1 MQQVPAPDFTM
12 RSLEEFVSP
21 PLVVA
26 GGDRVSDVVGKLVS
40 HKRTEAIIDLE
51 SKLGMLT
58 VRSILRA
65 GEFSETKA
73 STLAIVPPA
82 VVVTDPVWKAAKVM
96 ADLRVRSI
104 PITDGKGKLKGAV
117 ESTTILGEAVKLGSP
132 KLQMSE
138 IMTPNP
144 VTIDYADSLDKARSI
159 MIDKDID
166 HLPVMKGGKLAGLIT
181 SLDIITVE
189 GPRDTRGRISKLPN
203 PSSPGIVE
211 AGGAVLEE
219 PIISS
224 PQEDSL
230 VVLRRILE
238 KEATSTI
245 VMLDSQLRG
254 IATLRDYAKL
264 FTLHPESK
272 GPPVYVMGLPEQD
285 FESSMAET
293 KFQRA
298 IEALSHL
305 HNDILEARANVK
317 TSSLQKD
324 RRRYEVDVLIRRPK
338 EQIDFTEEG
347 WSIADVF
354 EKVQAK
360 IKRHMTK
367 PRDSPARRHRR
378 RMSRAEIETVR
389 YSE

>member
-1 MQQVPAPDFTM
+1 MQQVQAPEFTL
-12 RSLEEFVSP
+12 RSLEDFVSP

-26 GGDRVSDVVGKLVS
+26 AEERVSEVIGKLVS
-40 HKRTEAIIDLE
+40 GKRTEAIIDLE
-51 SKLGMLT
+51 TKLGLLT
-58 VRSILRA
+58 LRSILRA

-73 STLAIVPPA
+73 STLAIIPPA
-82 VVVTDPVWKAAKVM
+82 VLVTDPVWKAAKVM

-104 PITDGKGKLKGAV
+104 PVTDSKGKLKGAV
-117 ESTTILGEAVKLGSP
+117 ESTRILGEAVKIGSP
-132 KLQMSE
+132 KRQMSE

-144 VTIDYADSLDKARSI
+144 VTIDYADSLDKARSK
-159 MIDKDID
+159 MIEKDID
-166 HLPVMKGGKLAGLIT
+166 HLPVVKDGKLVGLIT
-181 SLDIITVE
+181 SLDLITVE
-189 GPRDTRGRISKLPN
+189 GPRDTQGRISKLPN

-211 AGGAVLEE
+211 VGGAVLEE

-230 VVLRRILE
+230 LVLRRILE
-238 KEATSTI
+238 KEASSTI
-245 VMLDSQLRG
+245 VVLDGQIRG

-272 GPPVYVMGLPEQD
+272 GPPVYVVGLPEQD

-293 KFQRA
+293 NFQRA
-298 IEALSHL
+298 IEGLAHL
-305 HNDILEARANVK
+305 HGDILEARATVK

-324 RRRYEVDVLIRRPK
+324 RRRYEVHVLIARPR
-338 EQIDFTEEG
+338 EQLDFTEEG
-347 WSIADVF
+347 WSIAEVF
-354 EKVQAK
+354 ERVHEK

-367 PRDSPARRHRR
+367 PRDSPAGRHRR